1 MDLRVIKTKKS
12 IEESLL
18 ELMSTKSF
26 ESIKVSEICGKA
38 LINRSTF
45 YTYYQ
50 DKYDLLMNIINEIKN
65 NLNINNKIKDKNYY
79 LEVISKI
86 LDHIENKKNLY
97 SKILEHNQN
106 SFIIDILYNVLDN
119 NINNTIETKFYLG
132 GTISICLYW
141 INGQNNYTKKDI
153 INYLN
158 NLIN

>member
-26 ESIKVSEICGKA
+26 ESIKVSEICEKA

-132 GTISICLYW
+132 GTISVCLYW
-141 INGQNNYTKKDI
+141 INQKNNYTKEDI